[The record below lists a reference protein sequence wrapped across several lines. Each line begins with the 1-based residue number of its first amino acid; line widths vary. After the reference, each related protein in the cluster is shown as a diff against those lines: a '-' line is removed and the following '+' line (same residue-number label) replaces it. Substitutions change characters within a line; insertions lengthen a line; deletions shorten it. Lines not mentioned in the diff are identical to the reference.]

1 MAKYSHMTEQL
12 AQNYLTDDLEKVML
26 STPRTMR
33 VAFLYTESELT
44 PWKENVNEETLLFLC
59 DNAPA
64 GVVPSIITFDGFS
77 EALLQTLKNFDLVF
91 NLCYGFMDAGQVEV
105 ADWLSANGIL
115 HTASAPDAMRLAQ
128 DKALLPEIC
137 SHLGLHTPEILP
149 VVEALADEELY
160 LRKPRFGSCHR
171 DIEIE
176 NGAWFKAKYSGA
188 APDFLL
194 QPYIRGREF
203 SVAVVPQCTGIV
215 FESLPP
221 VEIYPEN
228 GEDIYTA
235 GKAFGKTNRQFYPD
249 ITKELEIDLKRAAW
263 ALHHTMKLSGMSRT
277 DFRVD
282 ADGIAYVLDVNALPN
297 LDPVRS
303 LMPAI
308 CQHAGIPIEELI
320 DRTIKNTLWRHRQ
333 RAGQELPQAHVFA

>member
-1 MAKYSHMTEQL
+1 MIEQL
-12 AQNYLTDDLEKVML
+12 VQDYLTDDLEQVML
-26 STPRTMR
+26 SAPRTMR

-105 ADWLSANGIL
+105 ADWLSVNGVV
-115 HTASAPDAMRLAQ
+115 HTASTPEAMRMAQ

-137 SHLGLHTPEILP
+137 SHLGIHTPAILP
-149 VVEALADEELY
+149 TVEALYDEELY

-235 GKAFGKTNRQFYPD
+235 GKAFGKTHRRFQPD
-249 ITKELEIDLKRAAW
+249 ITKELANGLRNAALS
-263 ALHHTMKLSGMSRT
+263 LHHLMRLSGMSRT

-282 ADGIAYVLDVNALPN
+282 ANGVAYVLDVNALPN

-308 CQHAGIPIEELI
+308 CLHAGIPVEELI
-320 DRTIKNTLWRHRQ
+320 DRTIKNTLWRHRR
-333 RAGQELPQAHVFA
+333 RAIGQERHEEVSVI

>member
-1 MAKYSHMTEQL
+1 MQ
-12 AQNYLTDDLEKVML
+12 
-26 STPRTMR
+26 

-44 PWKENVNEETLLFLC
+44 PWKENVNGETLLFLC
-59 DNAPA
+59 DNAPH
-64 GVVPSIITFDGFS
+64 GVIPSVIAFEGFS
-77 EALLQTLKNFDLVF
+77 EALLQTLKSYDLVF

-105 ADWLSANGIL
+105 ADWLSINGIL
-115 HTASAPDAMRLAQ
+115 HTASTPDAMRLAQ
-128 DKALLPEIC
+128 DKAMLPEIC
-137 SHLGLHTPEILP
+137 SRLGLHTPAIFP
-149 VVEALADEELY
+149 AVETLSDEELY

-171 DIEIE
+171 DIDIE
-176 NGAWFKAKYSGA
+176 TGAWFKASYSGT

-221 VEIYPEN
+221 VEIYPET
-228 GEDIYTA
+228 GADIYTA
-235 GKAFGKTNRQFYPD
+235 GKAFGKTNRQFHPD
-249 ITKELEIDLKRAAW
+249 IPKELAIGLKRAAW
-263 ALHHTMKLSGMSRT
+263 ALHHQMGLSGMSRT

-282 ADGIAYVLDVNALPN
+282 AEGTIFVLDVNALPN

-303 LMPAI
+303 LLPAI
-308 CQHAGIPIEELI
+308 CQHAGIPTEELI

-333 RAGQELPQAHVFA
+333 RTASPTLHEAGVAF